1 MLKKLM
7 LLAILGGLI
16 AVGIKE
22 YPAMQRELK
31 IMRM

>member
-1 MLKKLM
+1 MKKLLIP
-7 LLAILGGLI
+7 LLVAVLI
-16 AVGIKE
+16 AVAIKE